1 MKQRSASLHA
11 KYLIA
16 LALAI
21 AGAIPY
27 GCHAV
32 CSLALGGGIQ
42 LLNLS
47 VLERSVRAVLS
58 AGGAAGNAAALA
70 QLTLVIRTVLFFT
83 AVTYVLTRTNAQPL
97 PFLAGLLVIVPAALW
112 HGLAARAP
120 EASR

>member
-1 MKQRSASLHA
+1 VTKRSASLHA
-11 KYLIA
+11 KYLIV

-32 CSLALGGGIQ
+32 WSTALGGGIQ

-47 VLERSVRAVLS
+47 LLERGVRAVLS
-58 AGGAAGNAAALA
+58 AGAASGNAAALA
-70 QLTLVIRTVLFFT
+70 QVTLLVRTVLFFT
-83 AVTYVLTRTNAQPL
+83 AVIYVLAFTPVQPL

-112 HGLAARAP
+112 HGLARPQSAEPR
-120 EASR
+120 